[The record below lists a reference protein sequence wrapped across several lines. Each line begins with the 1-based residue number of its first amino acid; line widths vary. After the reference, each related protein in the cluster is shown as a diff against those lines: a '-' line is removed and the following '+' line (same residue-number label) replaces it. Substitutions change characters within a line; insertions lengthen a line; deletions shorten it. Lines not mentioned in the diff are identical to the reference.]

1 MISRDQ
7 HPCFG
12 LEERLMETV
21 GLAGMKL
28 KEAAVEKEDTTGCP
42 DLEAEAADWRRKDL
56 EEAG

>member
-1 MISRDQ
+1 
-7 HPCFG
+7 
-12 LEERLMETV
+12 METV